1 MTHPLSGN
9 WRVGKAFDLHTL
21 FSVYIGDNEFGH
33 PQFDN
38 TYSEMGKLVHQLKY
52 ENDREA
58 VGRIVELLNDVD
70 GIENFDFLIP
80 APSSNVRPR
89 QPVDLIAEAL
99 GARRGVTVLTGF
111 LKKASGGT
119 QLKNVDDPAER
130 EKLLKDAIKIVGTQ
144 DIACKA
150 VLLVDDL
157 YRSGATLNACSA
169 ILQEQAGA
177 ADVCVLTMTKTR
189 SKR

>member
-21 FSVYIGDNEFGH
+21 SSVYIGDNEFGH

-58 VGRIVELLNDVD
+58 VSRIVELLNNVD

-80 APSSNVRPR
+80 APSSNIRPQ

-111 LKKASGGT
+111 LEKVSGGT

-130 EKLLKDAIKIVGTQ
+130 EKLLKDAIKIVGTR
-144 DIACKA
+144 DIAGKS

-157 YRSGATLNACSA
+157 HRSGATLNACSA
-169 ILQEQAGA
+169 ILQEHAGA